1 VLSWKFYQKRKRAL
15 LCDICCDARSQTPRF
30 GGFLIVIRRA
40 LAVVLLLIS
49 GAVLADDYPTVD
61 RVQFV
66 LECMKNHE
74 GKYEYVYK
82 CSCVIDAI
90 AKKMPY
96 DTFVEASSIARYATM
111 GGERMGVF
119 RDSDEMRALARKWKT
134 VEAEANTACLVE

>member
-1 VLSWKFYQKRKRAL
+1 
-15 LCDICCDARSQTPRF
+15 
-30 GGFLIVIRRA
+30 VIRRA

-119 RDSDEMRALARKWKT
+119 RDSDEMRALAKKWKT
-134 VEAEANTACLVE
+134 VEAEANKACLVE